1 MELSKRL
8 ENNGV
13 VVISP
18 VGKLNMVH
26 ANRLREAVSESIALG
41 HFKFVIDL
49 SKVDFLDSSGLGA
62 LIGSLKLAR
71 QAEGDVRIV
80 APNEQVKM
88 VLKLTNM
95 DRIFAAYPTL
105 ENAYQND

>member
-1 MELSKRL
+1 MELKNHVES
-8 ENNGV
+8 NGI

-26 ANRLREAVSESIALG
+26 APLLRDSVSKLVAEGQS
-41 HFKFVIDL
+41 KFVIDL

-71 QAEGDVRIV
+71 QADGDVRIV
-80 APNEQVKM
+80 APNEQVQL

-95 DRIFAAYPTL
+95 DRIFTSYPTL
-105 ENAYQND
+105 ESAYQND